1 MAGRLVLLHGWG
13 ADANDLQPLGE
24 ALQSQGQMPLELIS
38 FDAPE
43 LHPQGS
49 GRQWYGLFPAQWEAV
64 PQAVDQL
71 KQRLL
76 ELEGGVSA
84 LQRTVLFGFSQG
96 GAMALHA
103 GCELPLAGVISC
115 SGYPHPEWH
124 PPSNH
129 PPVLVLHGR
138 DDAVVPYDAMG
149 RIRNQLNG
157 NRCKTLSFENGHTIP
172 VEMMQPIRNFIDSV
186 LNEST

>member
-1 MAGRLVLLHGWG
+1 
-13 ADANDLQPLGE
+13 
-24 ALQSQGQMPLELIS
+24 
-38 FDAPE
+38 
-43 LHPQGS
+43 
-49 GRQWYGLFPAQWEAV
+49 
-64 PQAVDQL
+64 
-71 KQRLL
+71 
-76 ELEGGVSA
+76 
-84 LQRTVLFGFSQG
+84 
-96 GAMALHA
+96 MALHA

-124 PPSNH
+124 PPSSH
-129 PPVLVLHGR
+129 PPVLVLQGR

-157 NRCKTLSFENGHTIP
+157 NRCKTLSFDNGHTIP